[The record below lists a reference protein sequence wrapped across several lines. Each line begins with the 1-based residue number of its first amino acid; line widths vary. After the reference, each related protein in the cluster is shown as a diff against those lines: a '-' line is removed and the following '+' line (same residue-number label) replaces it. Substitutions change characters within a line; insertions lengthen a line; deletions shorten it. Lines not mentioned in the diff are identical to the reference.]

1 MAKLGCLV
9 ALGAV
14 AVAAWWF
21 RAPLVRGAGGLFGS
35 RPPLPRIA
43 ESIGAPTPAAVASAR
58 AKLEA
63 LDRAGGPD
71 SVVLT
76 ANEVAS
82 WVGGGIDWRVRQT
95 FDSLRVELRPDTLV
109 LHARLDTRALPPEA
123 LGPFGGFVEP
133 REPLLI
139 AGPVAVV
146 APGVAEFRVRG
157 LVLRDFAFPDVA
169 VRRIAER
176 VAGAN
181 ENGGFFVPVP
191 VAARDLAV
199 RPVGLVLFRS
209 ERR

>member
-1 MAKLGCLV
+1 MARLGCLV
-9 ALGAV
+9 GLAAV
-14 AVAAWWF
+14 ALAAWWF

-58 AKLEA
+58 AKLES
-63 LDRAGGPD
+63 LDGAGGPD

-123 LGPFGGFVEP
+123 LGPFGGLVEP
-133 REPLLI
+133 REPLRI
-139 AGPVAVV
+139 AGPVSVV
-146 APGVAEFRVRG
+146 APGVAEFRVSA
-157 LVLRDFAFPDVA
+157 LVLRDFEFPGVA
-169 VRRIAER
+169 VRRLAER

-181 ENGGFFVPVP
+181 ENGGFFVPLP
-191 VAARDLAV
+191 VAARDLALG
-199 RPVGLVLFRS
+199 PAGLVLYRS
-209 ERR
+209 AR